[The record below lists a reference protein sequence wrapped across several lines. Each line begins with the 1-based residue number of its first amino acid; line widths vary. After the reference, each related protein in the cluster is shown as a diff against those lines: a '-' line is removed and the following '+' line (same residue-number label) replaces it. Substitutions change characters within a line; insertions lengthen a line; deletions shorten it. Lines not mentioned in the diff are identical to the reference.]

1 MNGIAEVT
9 RRYPLRVT
17 LMGISIVLLV
27 GLQFKNFN
35 RPLPARNWIETNVEK
50 IQVDAPDD
58 FYFAVLGDNRGS
70 GFVFEGILDHIQ
82 RDPQIAFALD
92 VGDLV
97 HAGEVGNY
105 TVFLEQVKGRLH
117 KPLMTAIG
125 NHELKGQ
132 GRNLYNEIF
141 GPSYY
146 SFQIGRTC
154 FFILDDADGTF
165 DPQQK
170 DWLREAASE
179 ARECQQRLVFL
190 HTPLYNPKG
199 SRYKHNLPDATA
211 DALVKL
217 FRQYDITHI
226 FASHIHG
233 WFDGQW
239 AGIPFTISG
248 GGGAALQG
256 DNPEHYFFHY
266 LKVHVHAGTVQVEVQ
281 PLSFPQ
287 YQRMGKSAYLA
298 WLYVYPFLR
307 LHGFELALLVI
318 ILILA
323 ASIYRTAISKRNT

>member
-1 MNGIAEVT
+1 
-9 RRYPLRVT
+9 
-17 LMGISIVLLV
+17 MGISIALLV
-27 GLQFKNFN
+27 GLQFRSFN
-35 RPLPARNWIETNVEK
+35 QPLPARNWIETNVEK
-50 IQVDAPDD
+50 IQVDDPED

-82 RDPQIAFALD
+82 RDPQIAFALA

-105 TVFLEQVKGRLH
+105 TVFLEQVKSRLH
-117 KPLMTAIG
+117 KPLMTVIG

-154 FFILDDADGTF
+154 SFVLDDADGTF

-170 DWLREAASE
+170 DWLQEAASG

-199 SRYKHNLPDATA
+199 SRYKHSLPDVTA
-211 DALVKL
+211 DTLVKL

-233 WFDGQW
+233 WFEGQW

-256 DNPEHYFFHY
+256 VNPEHYFFHY

-281 PLSFPQ
+281 SLSFPQ